1 MTETETSMTAR
12 PSSCGW
18 CRDPYCTGD
27 HSGDAAAEPWP
38 DLSPVEDE
46 RGYWTITL
54 EGGPATA
61 ANLAV
66 ALRTM
71 ARQSWVS
78 RSASMTGFAGRLAIA
93 LEQAQF
99 TPVREIEGE
108 SRDPAGED

>member
-27 HSGDAAAEPWP
+27 HSGD
-38 DLSPVEDE
+38 EDE

-71 ARQSWVS
+71 APQSWAG
-78 RSASMTGFAGRLAIA
+78 RSASMTGFVGRLATA

-99 TPVREIEGE
+99 TPVREVEGE
-108 SRDPAGED
+108 SRDPAEED